1 MNGPERDDADDGR
14 QNLSK
19 SANPASDSARGS
31 GAKAPTANVSP
42 NAVRNWSALVSLLAL
57 ASFLSAGTA
66 LLVSETPRA
75 AAGATI
81 LGLGLIGAA
90 VGSRAMAPTVFHR
103 LSAAWAEHRRYVWFS
118 GGLFALGIA
127 AGIALAA
134 AGVDLTQLFLELIME
149 ELEGGELEGAEVD
162 PGGLEGGGGVALDTS
177 ATFFIL
183 NNTPPFL
190 ASILGALTLG
200 VFTFFVMTLNGL
212 IVGNI
217 AVAIG
222 GEVGYG
228 LVAALLIPHGIFE
241 LTALLVGA
249 GIGFRLVYRAG
260 ERVLGKRPTLFTKP
274 YLARTA
280 LLVVFAWLMLVVAA
294 FVEAYLTIPLAEF
307 LFPTGTA

>member
-14 QNLSK
+14 QNPSA
-19 SANPASDSARGS
+19 SANPSTGAARGP
-31 GAKAPTANVSP
+31 GAKAPVADASP
-42 NAVRNWSALVSLLAL
+42 NAVRNWSALLSFLAL

-66 LLVSETPRA
+66 LFVSETPRA
-75 AAGATI
+75 AAGATM
-81 LGLGLIGAA
+81 LGLGLVGTA
-90 VGSRAMAPTVFHR
+90 VVSRTMAPNLLYR

-149 ELEGGELEGAEVD
+149 ELEGAEVD
-162 PGGLEGGGGVALDTS
+162 PDGLGGGGGVALETS

-200 VFTFFVMTLNGL
+200 LFTFFVMTLNGL

-228 LVAALLIPHGIFE
+228 LVVALLVPHGIFE
-241 LTALLVGA
+241 LTALFVGA
-249 GIGFRLVYRAG
+249 GVGFRFVYRAG
-260 ERVLGKRPTLFTKP
+260 ERVLGKRPALFTKP

-294 FVEAYLTIPLAEF
+294 FVEAYLTIPVAEF
-307 LFPTGTA
+307 LFPTQTA